1 MHTIVS
7 HALHPLNACMQCN
20 GKEISWSHL
29 LSLYHSDAG
38 ADREAPGVTVVGKL
52 KREHLY
58 LTSFSK
64 MRVNLAAQVSSC
76 YSVHITI
83 LHNT

>member
-7 HALHPLNACMQCN
+7 HDHALHPLNACMQCN

-38 ADREAPGVTVVGKL
+38 ADREAPGVTIVGKL

-64 MRVNLAAQVSSC
+64 MLAAQVSSC